1 MTCRLLQQA
10 RTALLAATIV
20 VGASGIVRADGE
32 QKRSSTSEPPVADR
46 YEPVP
51 EKFRKN
57 TENVAI
63 EDRLGMP
70 IRMDLQFVDSTGR
83 NVTLDSFFNNR
94 RPVILQMGYFRCPQ
108 ICDVVS
114 GALVTTALKVDLDIG
129 KDYDVIYVSIDPT
142 ERWQLGQEKRANYT
156 EMYGRPGAAAGFHF
170 LTGSEAHIAKL
181 AEEVGFKY
189 QKVEGKNEYAHPSM
203 LIVLTPEGKVSRYL
217 YGVEY
222 SDKTFR
228 MALIEA
234 GQGKIGDTFD
244 QLLMMCY
251 HWDEY
256 SGMYTKNWMN
266 IMRAGGALT
275 VVLLGVFIGLLLW
288 REARLRRKTQLLTA

>member
-1 MTCRLLQQA
+1 MNRILRYA

-20 VGASGIVRADGE
+20 VSSGAVRAAE
-32 QKRSSTSEPPVADR
+32 APVADR

-63 EDRLGMP
+63 QERLGLP
-70 IRMDLQFVDSTGR
+70 VRMDLQFVDSTGK
-83 NVTLDSFFNNR
+83 NITLGDCFNNG
-94 RPVILQMGYFRCPQ
+94 RPVVLQMGYFRCPQ
-108 ICDVVS
+108 ICDVIS
-114 GALVTTALKVDLDIG
+114 GALVTTAQKIDLDIG
-129 KDYDVIYVSIDPT
+129 KDYDVVYVSIDPT
-142 ERWQLGQEKRANYT
+142 ERWQLGQEKKVNYV
-156 EMYGRPGAAAGFHF
+156 EMYGRAGSVSGFHF

-189 QKVEGKNEYAHPSM
+189 QKVDGKNEYAHPSM
-203 LIVLTPEGKVSRYL
+203 LTILTPDGKVSRYL
-217 YGVEY
+217 YGVEF

-228 MALIEA
+228 MALVEA
-234 GQGKIGDTFD
+234 GRGKIGDAVD

-266 IMRAGGALT
+266 IMRAGGALS
-275 VVLLGVFIGLLLW
+275 VIILGSCIGLMFW
-288 REARLRRKTQLLTA
+288 REARSRRKNQVLTA